1 MIGQA
6 GAQSVTTMKDVV
18 DFVLFPLIIL
28 LASALLTFSVW
39 IVRKLQDHS
48 TALALLLH
56 EVNPSDAPSLR
67 DQLQAIKLDVATIKA
82 QPSNHGN
89 P

>member
-1 MIGQA
+1 MIGL
-6 GAQSVTTMKDVV
+6 GAAPSVATMRDVV
-18 DFVLFPLIIL
+18 DFVIFPLIVAL
-28 LASALLTFSVW
+28 VMALLTFAVW

-48 TALALLLH
+48 EALGLLLH
-56 EVNPSDAPSLR
+56 EVNPANAPSLR
-67 DQLQAIKLDVATIKA
+67 DQLQAIKLDVGTMKA